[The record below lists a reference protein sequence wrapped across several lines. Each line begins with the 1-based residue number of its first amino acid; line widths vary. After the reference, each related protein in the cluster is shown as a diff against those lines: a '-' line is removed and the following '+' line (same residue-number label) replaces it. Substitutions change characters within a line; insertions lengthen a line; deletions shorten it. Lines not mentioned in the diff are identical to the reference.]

1 MKRILLG
8 VLVLVIVLSATSC
21 RRPYKK
27 EIFAEVAP
35 NETAF
40 LISLEGDS
48 EGNQAQLDS
57 VAFLEK
63 KKVAAKRI
71 TIAQRFHQTGRKTWS
86 GKWIPS
92 QQVLL
97 VDRAP
102 VSREWTADSN
112 RGTSAGNEGFTVE
125 SADSIEFTIG
135 GTCTAQILEENTAK
149 FLYYYAGRSLSEIMD
164 TNIRNSILTGL
175 SEGFAEFDL
184 KDGRSEK
191 ATIFKE
197 VVKNVTEMYSDKGIT
212 ITDGGISGGMTYTNQ
227 SIQTA
232 IDKEFESAL
241 LANVRKNEAT
251 AQAEVNKMSID
262 MATAEKRQ
270 AEIWNLAAAAQTRKT
285 QLKIE
290 LMKAQADLARAE
302 GWNGSLPS
310 QILPAD
316 SPLLLGISN

>member
-1 MKRILLG
+1 MKKIVLMCLILI
-8 VLVLVIVLSATSC
+8 VILSATSC

-27 EIFAEVAP
+27 EVFAEIAP

-48 EGNQAQLDS
+48 MENQAKLDS
-57 VAFLEK
+57 VDFLNER
-63 KKVAAKRI
+63 KVAAKRV
-71 TIAQRFHQTGRKTWS
+71 TIAQRFLQTGRKSTS
-86 GKWIPS
+86 GHWIPS
-92 QQVLL
+92 QQVLI

-102 VSREWTADSN
+102 VSREWTADT
-112 RGTSAGNEGFTVE
+112 RGTNEKNEGFTVE
-125 SADSIEFTIG
+125 SSDSIEFTIG
-135 GTCTAQILEENTAK
+135 GTCTAQVLEENTAK
-149 FLYYYAGRSLSEIMD
+149 FLYYYAGQPLSTIMD

-175 SEGFAEFDL
+175 SEKFASDPL
-184 KDGRSEK
+184 TTGRTKK
-191 ATIFKE
+191 ATFFRE
-197 VVKNVTEMYSDKGIT
+197 VISSVTEMYASKGIT

-241 LANVRKNEAT
+241 LANVRKNEAA
-251 AQAEVNKMSID
+251 AQAEVNKMAID

-285 QLKIE
+285 QLTIE
-290 LMKAQADLARAE
+290 LMNAQANLARAE

-316 SPLLLGISN
+316 SPILMGLSN